1 MGTLFSCL
9 RVLVGGDLKTLV
21 LQAKSVAMSGCCKG
35 GRRES
40 LENWPKESFQN
51 AQRNAGS
58 LPVVHL
64 ARNS

>member
-40 LENWPKESFQN
+40 LENWPKESFKMHRGTLV
-51 AQRNAGS
+51 AY
-58 LPVVHL
+58 LL
-64 ARNS
+64 FT